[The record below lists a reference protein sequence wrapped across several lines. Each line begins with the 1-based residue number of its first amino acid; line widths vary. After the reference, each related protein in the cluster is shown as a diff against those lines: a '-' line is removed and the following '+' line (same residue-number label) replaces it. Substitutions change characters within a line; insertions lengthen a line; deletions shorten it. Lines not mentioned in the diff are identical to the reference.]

1 MAKSQGRVEFMSL
14 LLFVMA
20 LLKRRHRRN
29 ADDEAPAQGSAVLPC
44 VSSNLGA
51 LLLVAYEV
59 CSNNGTRSV
68 FDRHISSII
77 SLAEDG
83 RVSVIRFAL
92 IEFCKCGAICGQ
104 DSS

>member
-44 VSSNLGA
+44 VSSNLGRYFWLPTKYA
-51 LLLVAYEV
+51 PIMAPEASLI
-59 CSNNGTRSV
+59 GTYPAS
-68 FDRHISSII
+68 
-77 SLAEDG
+77 
-83 RVSVIRFAL
+83 
-92 IEFCKCGAICGQ
+92 
-104 DSS
+104 